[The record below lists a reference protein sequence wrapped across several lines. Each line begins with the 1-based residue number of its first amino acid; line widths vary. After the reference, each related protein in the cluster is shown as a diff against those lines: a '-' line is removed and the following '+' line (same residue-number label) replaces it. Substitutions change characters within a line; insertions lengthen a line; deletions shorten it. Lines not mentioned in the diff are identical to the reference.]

1 MVFGQKSIVELLFYT
16 MRLLRSIMIHR
27 GANEN
32 AESKK
37 VLRAVIGLDA
47 IYLLFQFI
55 GYLFMDEPLWET
67 PYDEVFVGQE
77 NLILE
82 VKRGDFISLLYTVGE
97 YVEKWTGSQRLMT
110 VVVHSYKDDVILKK
124 CLFYYDVGYIDEYW
138 GRCTVL
144 CIYDEENQYWEIS
157 SADKKYYP
165 DEFYKS
171 NVVAYEDTIRTY
183 IKGIE
188 FLGKNDYF
196 NHTKAH
202 FTLGGDVG
210 RIEISF
216 TENVELEEIRHLH
229 FYLEDYGNRITGE
242 EIRYDEYA
250 NRIIAMY
257 DDFDINK

>member
-1 MVFGQKSIVELLFYT
+1 MRMQKI
-16 MRLLRSIMIHR
+16 
-27 GANEN
+27 
-32 AESKK
+32 KK
-37 VLRAVIGLDA
+37 FLYVLMTPVIICL
-47 IYLLFQFI
+47 ILQFL
-55 GYLFMDEPLWET
+55 GYLFTDEPLWET
-67 PYDEVFVGQE
+67 PYDEVFVGIPQGD
-77 NLILE
+77 LILE
-82 VKRGDFISLLYTVGE
+82 VEEGDFASLLRIVGD
-97 YVEKWTGSQRLMT
+97 YVEQWTGSQELMT
-110 VVVHSYKDDVILKK
+110 VVAHTYKDDVILKK

-138 GRCTVL
+138 GRCTVI
-144 CIYDEENQYWEIS
+144 CRYDEENQCWRIFT
-157 SADKKYYP
+157 ADKKYYP

-229 FYLEDYGNRITGE
+229 FYLEDYGNSITGE

-257 DDFDINK
+257 DDFRY